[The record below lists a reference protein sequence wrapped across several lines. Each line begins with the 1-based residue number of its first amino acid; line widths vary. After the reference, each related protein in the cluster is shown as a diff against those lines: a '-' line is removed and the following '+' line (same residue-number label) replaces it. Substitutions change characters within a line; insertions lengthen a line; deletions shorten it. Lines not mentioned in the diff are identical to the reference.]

1 MTKWKAVG
9 LLALLVPALAAA
21 GPEGGKPAERKVS
34 VRLSFSVE
42 EYDPSKPSQAVMKCV
57 VHNDSYRPIHVPVG
71 FDGGYVRVQSG
82 FLTLS
87 KNKRAKEDVQLAW
100 VEPGQQQ
107 VVFELPLDDI
117 LLRTG
122 ERDAAWHWGWPRR
135 PEPPRSPIHQYR
147 QPGFVAQATFSVS
160 LDVGGSTLTSEDAT
174 LKVKPGDADK

>member
-21 GPEGGKPAERKVS
+21 GPEAGKPAERKVS

-57 VHNDSYRPIHVPVG
+57 VSNNSYLPLHVPVG

-82 FLTLS
+82 LLTLS

-117 LLRTG
+117 LLKTG
-122 ERDAAWHWGWPRR
+122 ERDAAWRWDWPRR
-135 PEPPRSPIHQYR
+135 PEPPRSPIHPYR
-147 QPGFVAQATFSVS
+147 KPGFLDQASFSVS
-160 LDVGGSTLTSEDAT
+160 LDLGGTTLTSEDAT
-174 LKVKPGDADK
+174 LKVKSSEADK